1 MSEKVFK
8 TKNVIA
14 RVLTDNNLGDILHLS
29 RLIHNW
35 EVIIGG
41 PLAKKTKPKTLHY
54 KELVIQVLEPAYAQ
68 HLKYYIPQI
77 LEIIATKDVCGEGV
91 VNRIRFETGQFQ
103 PLPEPTAKIESKAVK
118 RGLTKDNALKEAEE
132 RTIQIKDPR
141 LQRALSRAMAQS
153 LRNQETKDKTE

>member
-1 MSEKVFK
+1 MSEKVFQSK
-8 TKNVIA
+8 DVIA

-54 KELVIQVLEPAYAQ
+54 KELVIQVTEPAYAQ

-91 VNRIRFETGQFQ
+91 VSRIRFETGQFS
-103 PLPEPTAKIESKAVK
+103 PLPEPTPPVEPTPVK
-118 RGLTKDNALKEAEE
+118 RGITKDQALKEAEE
-132 RTIQIKDPR
+132 KTVQIKDTR

-153 LRNQETKDKTE
+153 LRNQKKNPKD